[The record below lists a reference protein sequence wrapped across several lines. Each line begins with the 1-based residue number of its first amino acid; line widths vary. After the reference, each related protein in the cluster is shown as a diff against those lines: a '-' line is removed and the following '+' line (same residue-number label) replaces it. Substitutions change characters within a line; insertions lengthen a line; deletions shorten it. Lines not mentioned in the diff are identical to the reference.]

1 MTSAKT
7 TYVEIAVNLPHVS
20 GVFHYHVPTEL
31 EGEVAQGCLVVVP
44 FGKQHVQG
52 IVLGFV
58 EHPFIAE
65 TRPVLEIVDP
75 HAVVT
80 PQQIELAR
88 AMSARFLAPLS
99 MCLGV
104 MLPPGLDQQA
114 DALYTL
120 IAPPDFEVTPAQQRL
135 IQLLQKRGPLRGKQ
149 LDRALSRMNW
159 RSAARSLMRRGV
171 LQARPYLGEPK
182 VRAKKVRTA
191 QLTCPLEV
199 AMQALAQARRAGTQ
213 ALARRREIVKFLASE
228 AHPVAVPWVY
238 AHSGGNLNDL
248 RFLEARG
255 LVHLGWEEVWRDPL
269 EDFEVL
275 PTQPPPL
282 THDQQKVWEEVRQAL
297 SRSLAGESVQPMLL
311 HGVTSSGKTE
321 IYLHAVE
328 FMLQHGRQAIV
339 LVPEIALTPQTIQRF
354 LGRFA
359 GQVGLIHSALSMG
372 ERYDTWRR
380 ARAGEISVV
389 VGPRSA
395 LFTPFE
401 RLGLIVVDECHDDSY
416 YQSEAPPHYHAL
428 EAAVMYA
435 EQLGGVCLAGSA
447 TPDVVSRYRCEQGEW
462 RYLHLPLRILA
473 HRQAVEAQMQRLRQK
488 SSSASVLSR
497 YQPLEGEAE
506 SLEMPKVHVV
516 DMRQELREGNRSIFS
531 LALQS
536 ALARVLE
543 QEQQAILFL
552 NRRGSATF
560 VFCRDCGYTLKC
572 PHCDIPL
579 TFHESQ
585 NRLQCHFCHYQR
597 LMPSAC
603 PECGGKRIR
612 QYGSGTQSVETQ
624 VRQLFPQART
634 LRWDY
639 ETTRFKGAHQAILQQ
654 FRNHQADVLIG
665 TQMLAK
671 GLDLPL
677 VTLVGVVLADVGLSF
692 PDYRAGERLFQV
704 LTQVAGRAGRSP
716 LGGEVILQTFQ
727 PHHYVIQAASQHDY
741 ERFYRQELTYR
752 RELIYPPFAQIVRLE
767 YRHIDATRAEEA
779 AKKLAA
785 QLHRAIEEQERR
797 MTRLIGPAPCFFSRI
812 AGFYRWHILVVGPDP
827 RPLLR
832 NIPLADWKIEVNPPS
847 LL

>member
-1 MTSAKT
+1 MTF
-7 TYVEIAVNLPHVS
+7 VEIAVNLPQVS
-20 GVFHYHVPTEL
+20 GTFHYHIPPEL
-31 EGEVAQGCLVVVP
+31 EGEVAQGDLVIVP
-44 FGKQHVQG
+44 FGKQRVQG
-52 IVLGFV
+52 IVIDFV
-58 EHPFIAE
+58 DQPSIAQ
-65 TRPVLEIVDP
+65 TRPVLEVVDP

-80 PQQIELAR
+80 RPQIELAR
-88 AMSARFLAPLS
+88 AMSAQFLAPLS
-99 MCLGV
+99 ACLSV

-120 IAPPDFEVTPAQQRL
+120 IAAPEFETTAAQKRL
-135 IQLLQKRGPLRGKQ
+135 IGLLQKRGALRGQ
-149 LDRALSRMNW
+149 QIDRALSRMNW
-159 RSAARSLMRRGV
+159 RSAARSLLRRGV
-171 LQARPYLGEPK
+171 IQARPYLGEPK

-191 QLTCPLEV
+191 QLACPPEV
-199 AMQALAQARRAGTQ
+199 ALQSLPHLGRAGTHALERRQ
-213 ALARRREIVKFLASE
+213 AMLKFLASE
-228 AHPVAVPWVY
+228 PHPVAVSWVY
-238 AHSGGNLNDL
+238 AQSGGNLSDL
-248 RFLEARG
+248 KFLEARR

-269 EDFEVL
+269 EDYEVQ
-275 PTQPPPL
+275 PTQPPQL
-282 THDQQKVWEEVRQAL
+282 TGDQRKVWQEVRQAL
-297 SRSLAGESVQPMLL
+297 MDSLAGARVRPMLL

-321 IYLHAVE
+321 IYLHAVD
-328 FMLQHGRQAIV
+328 FVLQHGRQAIV

-354 LGRFA
+354 MGRFA
-359 GQVGLIHSALSMG
+359 GQVGLIHSSLSMG

-416 YQSEAPPHYHAL
+416 YQSEAVPHYHAL

-435 EQLGGVCLAGSA
+435 EQTGGLCLAGSA
-447 TPDVVSRYRCEQGEW
+447 TPDVVSMYRCEQGEW

-488 SSSASVLSR
+488 SSFTGAQAR

-506 SLEMPKVHVV
+506 SLEMPPVQVV
-516 DMRQELREGNRSIFS
+516 DMRQELRQGNRSIFS

-536 ALARVLE
+536 ALNRVLE

-552 NRRGSATF
+552 NRRGTATY
-560 VFCRDCGYTLKC
+560 VFCRDCGLTLKC
-572 PHCDIPL
+572 PRCDIPL
-579 TFHESQ
+579 TFHEAQ
-585 NRLQCHFCHYQR
+585 HNLQCHFCHYQR
-597 LMPSAC
+597 RMPPAC
-603 PECGGKRIR
+603 PACGGKRIR
-612 QYGSGTQSVETQ
+612 QYGSGTQKVEAE

-634 LRWDY
+634 MRWDY
-639 ETTRFKGAHQAILQQ
+639 ETTRYKGAHQAILQQ
-654 FRNHQADVLIG
+654 FKAHQADVLIG

-727 PHHYVIQAASQHDY
+727 PEHYVIQAASQHDY
-741 ERFYRQELTYR
+741 HRFYQQELAYR
-752 RELIYPPFAQIVRLE
+752 RELIFPPFAQVVRLE
-767 YRHIDATRAEEA
+767 YRHVDAARAEEA
-779 AKKLAA
+779 AQRVATHLRR
-785 QLHRAIEEQERR
+785 LIEEQGRR
-797 MTRLIGPAPCFFSRI
+797 LTRLVGPAPCFFSRL
-812 AGFYRWHILVVGPDP
+812 AGFYRWHILLIGPDP
-827 RPLLR
+827 RLLLR
-832 NIPLADWKIEVNPPS
+832 EIPMADWKIGVNPPS